1 MGAPR
6 TRPLH
11 PASPAHCRSGLR
23 EERADHR
30 ERAAWGS
37 RGGRARAAPS
47 FPLPSAL
54 GPRGPRRSEKMA
66 LHFQVSA
73 PAAGLELRRWRAA
86 RGVGG
91 SQAATPSEHSP
102 LPGDGELAAGCARP
116 PESALVGVG
125 CSDVRA
131 GGSGS
136 GGAARQPPHPA
147 RGRRPPGE
155 PGLRGRGGGSAGARL
170 EDCHWPEAG
179 GRVGARRGRERAAS
193 LEEPRGRARAALEG
207 CICLVAQA
215 LSGSSSHRRLR
226 SLPTGVRWRNVLGLQ
241 GNISYHPYPFRAR
254 GNYCTRENCYGRISH
269 GISRGHRKRAGN
281 RVCRVEPPLVTWFL
295 LLAHM
300 SLSKLQGT
308 RGLSEL

>member
-91 SQAATPSEHSP
+91 PRPRPRASTAPCPGTASWRRAALAHPSPPSSAWAAATSGQVGAGAEGPPGSPHAQPAVGALLGSLGSEAGAAGARERGSAARGLSLAGGGRAGRGP
-102 LPGDGELAAGCARP
+102 ARPGARSLIGGASGQGAGCAG
-116 PESALVGVG
+116 GVHLP
-125 CSDVRA
+125 
-131 GGSGS
+131 GGSGAQRVFVPPAS
-136 GGAARQPPHPA
+136 TEPPHWCTVA
-147 RGRRPPGE
+147 ER
-155 PGLRGRGGGSAGARL
+155 SGA
-170 EDCHWPEAG
+170 
-179 GRVGARRGRERAAS
+179 
-193 LEEPRGRARAALEG
+193 
-207 CICLVAQA
+207 
-215 LSGSSSHRRLR
+215 
-226 SLPTGVRWRNVLGLQ
+226 
-241 GNISYHPYPFRAR
+241 
-254 GNYCTRENCYGRISH
+254 
-269 GISRGHRKRAGN
+269 SRQHQL
-281 RVCRVEPPLVTWFL
+281 PPLSF
-295 LLAHM
+295 
-300 SLSKLQGT
+300 
-308 RGLSEL
+308 

>member
-73 PAAGLELRRWRAA
+73 PGCGPGAPAVAGGA
-86 RGVGG
+86 GGGG

-155 PGLRGRGGGSAGARL
+155 PGLRGRGGGRAGRGPARPGARSL
-170 EDCHWPEAG
+170 IGGASGQGAGCAG
-179 GRVGARRGRERAAS
+179 GVHLPGGSGAQRVFVPPAS
-193 LEEPRGRARAALEG
+193 
-207 CICLVAQA
+207 
-215 LSGSSSHRRLR
+215 
-226 SLPTGVRWRNVLGLQ
+226 T
-241 GNISYHPYPFRAR
+241 
-254 GNYCTRENCYGRISH
+254 
-269 GISRGHRKRAGN
+269 
-281 RVCRVEPPLVTWFL
+281 EPPHWCTVAERSGASRQHQLPP
-295 LLAHM
+295 
-300 SLSKLQGT
+300 LSF
-308 RGLSEL
+308 